1 MDTMTPDLRL
11 DTLHAG
17 SENAAPLSEE
27 TAQAFD
33 VWFGYNIGS
42 HHFVLDKSLLTEIV
56 IRPPIYA
63 IPRSPNW
70 LHGVINLRG
79 NILAVIDLSES
90 LSTTIR
96 SNPGEYVLVIDKG
109 TDALAL
115 IVDSPPKSLI
125 NPEPAPSTSE
135 GNNFKSDFIQ
145 AGVQSENIL
154 WMQLDAKALVKSLS
168 ANTWNQ
174 Q

>member
-1 MDTMTPDLRL
+1 MTSELSQDSLP
-11 DTLHAG
+11 TG
-17 SENAAPLSEE
+17 IENAVQLPEE
-27 TAQAFD
+27 SGQAFD

-63 IPRSPNW
+63 IPRSPAW

-90 LSTTIR
+90 LSTTYR

-109 TDALAL
+109 ADALAL

-125 NPEPAPSTSE
+125 NPEPAPSPSA
-135 GNNFKSDFIQ
+135 GNGFKTDFIQ

-154 WMQLDAKALVKSLS
+154 WMQLDAKALVKSLG